1 MNTQDGS
8 IYFGTGIDT
17 SGFDE
22 GIQHIAESVAQT
34 CATCEEDSKRIK
46 SMFTDMPKVN
56 IDFLGDITSVE
67 EMKEGIGQ
75 AFAEIARVVR
85 ENEDSVRGLTEIYNQ
100 LTAEANKY
108 ANVPGMGDKC
118 RELREQKKVVKEVI
132 GVHKQLIDEAKK
144 EEAALEQS
152 KGAMLKDAAA
162 KESNTSAT
170 ATLRQRIKEL
180 EAEAALMVDTAQREG
195 IQLDQTQGRYREIIE
210 ELGRLKDIRGDIST
224 AGNIFANDQS
234 QCAGIISGLS
244 GVSGAFTAAQGAV
257 GLFAGEN
264 ENLNR
269 IMLKV
274 QSLMSIT
281 MGLQQ
286 LQQTL
291 NKDSA
296 FTLVTLN
303 SLKKLFGKHTK
314 DSADALKDENS
325 EIEDSTEGKKDDIAA
340 TEAHEAVE
348 KKDTIAKQAN
358 NVETTKGTAAQTTNT
373 TATEGAT
380 VAQNAH
386 TGAIVAGTIAS
397 KAMAVAM
404 RVLKVALISTG
415 IGALVVLVGELVS
428 WITELCSAEDEAV
441 AHTKEVQSIN
451 QEAEKVYIQEKV
463 ALEDNI
469 KACKE
474 FHGTKEEE
482 AKKVEELNSKY
493 GESLGYYDSVE
504 EWEGVLRDRGPAYC
518 EMLRMKSVQQ
528 GLLNKY
534 VEEYCKVLEVMHKAE
549 NGEFN
554 DSWYEFWN
562 WGGKGDEEKKAEAI
576 AAQQKEADY
585 WKAQMDKQRDELA
598 SYQKSHNLDVVHI
611 DPKSKSISGKSGGGS
626 TFDPKAAAAEQKK
639 ALEDFATEV
648 KKYVTDTQN
657 SISQAMID
665 GMEDGMYK
673 ELTAMRKNGE
683 DRKNAWEQQLLQL
696 AQIFRDSSKTAF
708 IANYADKK
716 KGEEAWANSD
726 KGKRTL
732 ADWRDELVKNDKKDD
747 GSDNKVKQNYEQ
759 GLIDIDESVKRG
771 FAQIRDKYMN
781 QLIDEIGTYD
791 QKFDKLSLEWQK
803 KIGFIGST
811 FPDFLPAAI
820 DKMNEEFADLKTEDF
835 KKSINWEV
843 VFGNLG
849 EQSLQSLQFSLDKVR
864 TYFDRESRNM
874 NVEQI
879 KTFQEAINAMQDE
892 IASRNPFTAMHK
904 SFKDISAAKT
914 ELVSSLAAMK
924 DAQDELNKAED
935 AYNAALKERNRI
947 RAVYN
952 NSNPTEATAQLIEA
966 QEKVNEAEQNYQFA
980 LKERNRLQE
989 LVSNGEL
996 ASDCEELTDAQ
1007 DNLNTSDKARNEALE
1022 ARAKIEETIPDK
1034 ELINTTIA
1042 LANAQGTLKSSET
1055 SLANAQKQNSQA
1067 EQNTL
1072 NARNKIT
1079 KSYKN
1084 FATNLKATS
1093 DVVVDLGGKARNLAS
1108 IFSDDVAASMDRA
1121 LDFID
1126 EVMEATHDVI
1136 SAIGDLGKSVAKDTA
1151 QVADAAG
1158 QATQGTAEVTAKSI
1172 STVEK
1177 ASIILTVIS
1186 AALQIATAIAGLFNN
1201 DDSKQKEIDKLQR
1214 RIDQL
1219 QWELDNQETV
1229 HLQQNTID
1237 AMTKLK
1243 ECYADACVEILALHG
1258 ITAKSSKWAQW
1269 FGQAAYQAEIY
1280 DATVQKIAD
1289 HWANVSYT
1297 ADKALGSKRF
1307 DDSRTQLNNLAEQ
1320 QLLIQRQLNE
1330 ESSKKKKDKDKMQD
1344 YQQKIA
1350 ELAEEMATLINDML
1364 EDIIGQS
1371 AEDLAKTLGD
1381 AFYDAVQQG
1390 EDAMEAWAKKT
1401 NELVSDILKRM
1412 MVQEFLEPKIG
1423 AIFDKYRSK
1432 WFKDGQF
1439 QGMDAVR
1446 NSADEFSNDI
1456 NQAGEE
1462 FNAIWASFSDTFGK
1476 YFEDESSREASQKG
1490 IATASQDSV
1499 DENNARLTTIQAH
1512 TYTLVQ
1518 SVAELNMTSN
1528 AMLKCLTGIEQYTS
1542 DTAEHVEEMRS
1553 DVRKMKNAV
1562 DDITTRGIKLKS

>member
-56 IDFLGDITSVE
+56 IDFLGDISSVE

-162 KESNTSAT
+162 KENNTSAT

-303 SLKKLFGKHTK
+303 SLKKLFGKHTQ

-348 KKDTIAKQAN
+348 KKDTVAKQAN

-428 WITELCSAEDEAV
+428 WITSLISTEDDAV
-441 AHTKEVQSIN
+441 KHTKALNECN
-451 QEAEKVYIQEKV
+451 EEAEKVYIQEKQ
-463 ALEDNI
+463 ALDDNI
-469 KACKE
+469 KKCHE
-474 FHGTKEEE
+474 FHGTKEQEQ
-482 AKKVEELNSKY
+482 KLVEELNSRY
-493 GESLGYYDSVE
+493 GENMGYYDGVAQWEKVLTEKGPSYCKMLMAKAERQAILNGMVE
-504 EWEGVLRDRGPAYC
+504 AYVNLKKVEHDADRG
-518 EMLRMKSVQQ
+518 
-528 GLLNKY
+528 
-534 VEEYCKVLEVMHKAE
+534 
-549 NGEFN
+549 EFKN
-554 DSWYEFWN
+554 FLGFDYGQEHINQALKECQRWQ
-562 WGGKGDEEKKAEAI
+562 KDLD
-576 AAQQKEADY
+576 AADAH
-585 WKAQMDKQRDELA
+585 LA
-598 SYQKSHNLDVVHI
+598 SIQAEYGYDNPHI
-611 DPKSKSISGKSGGGS
+611 DPKAHSISSVKSGGKNASVGNAINSKSI
-626 TFDPKAAAAEQKK
+626 AEEQKK
-639 ALEDFATEV
+639 ALDNLRTEMA
-648 KKYVTDTQN
+648 KYIADTN
-657 SISQAMID
+657 ASINQAMID
-665 GMEDGMYK
+665 SMDEGMYK
-673 ELTAMRKNGE
+673 ELSTIRKNGQ
-683 DRKNAWEQQLLQL
+683 DRVNAWEAQLTHL
-696 AQIFRDSSKTAF
+696 AEIWRDSSHTSFLAKYKDKDVGEKEWAKTNAGKMT
-708 IANYADKK
+708 IEQWKEDLRKSDTDAD
-716 KGEEAWANSD
+716 GNEQ
-726 KGKRTL
+726 
-732 ADWRDELVKNDKKDD
+732 
-747 GSDNKVKQNYEQ
+747 NKIKQNYEQ

-904 SFKDISAAKT
+904 SFKDISSAKT
-914 ELVSSLAAMK
+914 ELISSLAAMK

-952 NSNPTEATAQLIEA
+952 NSNPTEATGKLIEA
-966 QEKVNEAEQNYQFA
+966 QKKVNEAEQNYQFT

-996 ASDCEELTDAQ
+996 ASDCEELADAQ
-1007 DNLNTSDKARNEALE
+1007 DNLNTTEKARNDALK
-1022 ARAKIEETIPDK
+1022 ARSEIEKTIPDK

-1055 SLANAQKQNSQA
+1055 SLANAQKKNSQA

-1136 SAIGDLGKSVAKDTA
+1136 SAIGDLGKNVAKDTA

-1158 QATQGTAEVTAKSI
+1158 QATQGTAEATAKSI

-1258 ITAKSSKWAQW
+1258 ITSKSSKWAQW

-1280 DATVQKIAD
+1280 DATVQKIAG

-1364 EDIIGQS
+1364 EYIIGQS

-1381 AFYDAVQQG
+1381 AFYEAVQQG

-1528 AMLKCLTGIEQYTS
+1528 AMLKCLTGIEQYTG